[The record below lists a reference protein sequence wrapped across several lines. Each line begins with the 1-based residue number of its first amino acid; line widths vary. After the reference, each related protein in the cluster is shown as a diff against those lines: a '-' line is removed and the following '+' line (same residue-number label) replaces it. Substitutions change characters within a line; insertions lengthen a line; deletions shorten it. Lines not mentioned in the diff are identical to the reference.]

1 MAHFHTLRILVCVA
15 AVALSSSQN
24 VTPSS
29 RATPAPPTGELR
41 DLTPS
46 SRATTAAP
54 TGEPWNNTSVAPNT
68 TSIPPPTTEDPH
80 KDEPC
85 VFSVQTVDFGFK
97 IELINFTAGHFIAT
111 ISETNQTRL
120 NHSFSGPSGN
130 ILGLK
135 PCSQYEVRVQ
145 RKNGTV
151 CSSYNNSTVAMETT
165 TNIKPGH
172 ISLDPVSVGKISLV
186 SQWDLDC
193 ADVEPSAA
201 PCGESG
207 KCCWNITSDQL
218 CSDVNVS
225 ITRATCP
232 FRDTVRLDAGRF
244 WYAVHEHRYAV
255 HEHRYA
261 VHEHRYAVHKHR
273 YAVHKHRYAIHVHRY
288 AVHEHR
294 YAVHEHRYAI
304 HVHRYAIHE
313 HRYAVHEHRY
323 AVHKHRYAIHEHRYA
338 VHEHRYAVHE
348 HRYAVHK
355 HRYAIH
361 VHRYAV
367 HKHRY
372 AIHVHRYAVHE
383 HRYAVHEHRYAV
395 HEHRYAVHKHR
406 YAIHVHRYAVHE
418 HRYAVHEHR
427 YAVHEHR
434 YAVHEHRYA
443 VHKHRY
449 AIHEHRY
456 AVHEHRYAIHE
467 HRYAIHEHRYAV
479 HEHRYA
485 IHEHRY
491 AVHKHR
497 YAIHKHRYAVHEHRY
512 AIHEHRYAVHEHRY
526 AIHEHRYAVHEHR
539 YAIHEHRYAVHEHRY
554 AIHEHRYAVHE
565 HRYAVHEHRY
575 AIQRGQSLCSS
586 EAQQEARPGGG
597 SGPRG
602 LSELEPFEKYKCIGK
617 TSLKNGTRISDTRAV
632 EVNTSCDLS
641 LDITASPNEGSIGL
655 RWETTTKNC
664 NKTLLQDRLTH
675 TCGCVSTGPYSSRS
689 SRSSGPMP
697 LGENSCTVRDLE
709 AYTDYI
715 CEVITMYNRSV
726 KHRETERVKTSH
738 GIPDRVGK
746 LTLEV
751 FENNG
756 FTVKCPTMNQKQMRG
771 RIILYKS
778 ELKLNNQ
785 EVQSK
790 TNNSCYFEYRDLQYS
805 TTYRVEVRAHNGFVS
820 GEPSSKAVDTRFNDK
835 ALIGFLVFLI
845 LVTSVALLVVL
856 YKIYVL
862 RRRKSLNVSD
872 GYPLITQEEER
883 LLPVEPIEADELL
896 DTYKKKL
903 ADEARLFLAEF
914 QSIPR
919 VFSKFT
925 MKEAK
930 KNCNAI
936 KNRYV
941 DILPYDYN
949 RVQLSTGN
957 GETGCDYINA
967 SFIDGYREAKKY
979 IAAQGPKE
987 ETITDF
993 WRMVWEQKSSV
1004 IVMVTRCEEGNRVK
1018 CAEYWPSLD
1027 REAEIFEEFVVKL
1040 NSEDQCPDYTI
1051 RRLSLTNKREKNSE
1065 REVTHIQ
1072 FLSWPDHGVPGEP
1085 HLLLKLRR
1093 RVNSFKNLFS
1103 GPIVVHCSAGVGR
1116 TGSYIGIDALM
1127 EGLEAE
1133 RRLDIYGYVVQLRR
1147 QRCLMVQ
1154 VEAQYILIHQA
1165 LLEHNQFGETELEL
1179 EELHSSLSTMREQ
1192 SEDSSLMVEEFQR
1205 MPTYKN
1211 WRTSNTGL
1219 MEENQKKNRTPTVL
1233 PYDYNRVLVQLEEE
1247 RSHDSEEEEED
1258 SSDDEEESSKYINAS
1273 HISGY
1278 WGSRCFIAAQTP
1290 LSNTAQD
1297 FWLMVHQK
1305 KVSTIIMLST
1315 SKQDQGCVYWTNEKS
1330 LFGDVEVE
1338 VTATDTSP
1346 AFVSRT
1352 MNVRHVKRKEHRSV
1366 RHFEFVRWGEGGVP
1380 ENPQELL
1387 QMLREVRTKCGPS
1400 QVLRSTPAVVHCD
1413 DGSSRCGLVVALW
1426 SLLDSAD
1433 TEKLLDV
1440 FQTVKTLRKERE
1452 AMVQDLAQYQFLY
1465 DSLEAVFPA
1474 QNGDVKTNSAPAP
1487 AAPAAAAPA
1496 VAPPAPPSNSV
1507 EIIDETTALKPEEN
1521 SSSSDQKG
1529 EPESSN
1535 QQGKPESSNQQGK
1548 PESSGQ
1554 QGEPE
1559 STSPLVSMEEQTLIR
1574 PLERVRQ
1581 APSLSVRQAPSLN
1594 VRQAPSLRVRQAPSL
1609 RVRQAPSLSVRQAPS
1624 LSVRQAPSLSVRQA
1638 PSLNVRQAPSL
1649 RVRQAPSLRV
1659 RQAPSLSVRQAPSL
1673 SVRQAPSLSVR
1684 QAPSLSVRQAPSLSV
1699 RQAPSLSAPS
1709 LSVRQAPS
1717 LRVRQAPSLSVRQAP
1732 SLSVRQAPSLSVR
1745 QAPSLSVRQAPSL
1758 RVRQAPSLRVRQ
1770 APSLSVRQA
1779 PSLSVRQAPSLS
1791 VRQAP
1796 SLRVRQ
1802 APSLS
1807 VRQAPSLSV
1816 RQAPSLSVRQAPFL
1830 NVRQAPSL
1838 FKLFM

>member
-244 WYAVHEHRYAV
+244 WSVVNVTQTVSYPGNSSSGNPPTIEPRLPP
-255 HEHRYA
+255 
-261 VHEHRYAVHKHR
+261 
-273 YAVHKHRYAIHVHRY
+273 
-288 AVHEHR
+288 
-294 YAVHEHRYAI
+294 
-304 HVHRYAIHE
+304 
-313 HRYAVHEHRY
+313 
-323 AVHKHRYAIHEHRYA
+323 
-338 VHEHRYAVHE
+338 
-348 HRYAVHK
+348 
-355 HRYAIH
+355 
-361 VHRYAV
+361 
-367 HKHRY
+367 
-372 AIHVHRYAVHE
+372 
-383 HRYAVHEHRYAV
+383 
-395 HEHRYAVHKHR
+395 
-406 YAIHVHRYAVHE
+406 
-418 HRYAVHEHR
+418 
-427 YAVHEHR
+427 
-434 YAVHEHRYA
+434 
-443 VHKHRY
+443 
-449 AIHEHRY
+449 
-456 AVHEHRYAIHE
+456 
-467 HRYAIHEHRYAV
+467 
-479 HEHRYA
+479 
-485 IHEHRY
+485 
-491 AVHKHR
+491 
-497 YAIHKHRYAVHEHRY
+497 
-512 AIHEHRYAVHEHRY
+512 
-526 AIHEHRYAVHEHR
+526 
-539 YAIHEHRYAVHEHRY
+539 
-554 AIHEHRYAVHE
+554 
-565 HRYAVHEHRY
+565 
-575 AIQRGQSLCSS
+575 LCNLTVDYMCTG
-586 EAQQEARPGGG
+586 PGGG

-715 CEVITMYNRSV
+715 F
-726 KHRETERVKTSH
+726 
-738 GIPDRVGK
+738 PDRVGK

-1559 STSPLVSMEEQTLIR
+1559 STSPLVSME
-1574 PLERVRQ
+1574 V
-1581 APSLSVRQAPSLN
+1581 
-1594 VRQAPSLRVRQAPSL
+1594 
-1609 RVRQAPSLSVRQAPS
+1609 
-1624 LSVRQAPSLSVRQA
+1624 
-1638 PSLNVRQAPSL
+1638 
-1649 RVRQAPSLRV
+1649 
-1659 RQAPSLSVRQAPSL
+1659 
-1673 SVRQAPSLSVR
+1673 
-1684 QAPSLSVRQAPSLSV
+1684 
-1699 RQAPSLSAPS
+1699 
-1709 LSVRQAPS
+1709 
-1717 LRVRQAPSLSVRQAP
+1717 
-1732 SLSVRQAPSLSVR
+1732 
-1745 QAPSLSVRQAPSL
+1745 
-1758 RVRQAPSLRVRQ
+1758 
-1770 APSLSVRQA
+1770 
-1779 PSLSVRQAPSLS
+1779 
-1791 VRQAP
+1791 
-1796 SLRVRQ
+1796 
-1802 APSLS
+1802 
-1807 VRQAPSLSV
+1807 
-1816 RQAPSLSVRQAPFL
+1816 
-1830 NVRQAPSL
+1830 
-1838 FKLFM
+1838 

>member
-244 WYAVHEHRYAV
+244 WSVVNVTQTVSYPGNSSSGNPPTIEPRLPP
-255 HEHRYA
+255 
-261 VHEHRYAVHKHR
+261 
-273 YAVHKHRYAIHVHRY
+273 
-288 AVHEHR
+288 
-294 YAVHEHRYAI
+294 
-304 HVHRYAIHE
+304 
-313 HRYAVHEHRY
+313 
-323 AVHKHRYAIHEHRYA
+323 
-338 VHEHRYAVHE
+338 
-348 HRYAVHK
+348 
-355 HRYAIH
+355 
-361 VHRYAV
+361 
-367 HKHRY
+367 
-372 AIHVHRYAVHE
+372 
-383 HRYAVHEHRYAV
+383 
-395 HEHRYAVHKHR
+395 
-406 YAIHVHRYAVHE
+406 
-418 HRYAVHEHR
+418 
-427 YAVHEHR
+427 
-434 YAVHEHRYA
+434 
-443 VHKHRY
+443 
-449 AIHEHRY
+449 
-456 AVHEHRYAIHE
+456 
-467 HRYAIHEHRYAV
+467 
-479 HEHRYA
+479 
-485 IHEHRY
+485 
-491 AVHKHR
+491 
-497 YAIHKHRYAVHEHRY
+497 
-512 AIHEHRYAVHEHRY
+512 
-526 AIHEHRYAVHEHR
+526 
-539 YAIHEHRYAVHEHRY
+539 
-554 AIHEHRYAVHE
+554 
-565 HRYAVHEHRY
+565 
-575 AIQRGQSLCSS
+575 LCNLTVDYMCTG
-586 EAQQEARPGGG
+586 PGGG

-1559 STSPLVSMEEQTLIR
+1559 STSPLVSME
-1574 PLERVRQ
+1574 V
-1581 APSLSVRQAPSLN
+1581 
-1594 VRQAPSLRVRQAPSL
+1594 
-1609 RVRQAPSLSVRQAPS
+1609 
-1624 LSVRQAPSLSVRQA
+1624 
-1638 PSLNVRQAPSL
+1638 
-1649 RVRQAPSLRV
+1649 
-1659 RQAPSLSVRQAPSL
+1659 
-1673 SVRQAPSLSVR
+1673 
-1684 QAPSLSVRQAPSLSV
+1684 
-1699 RQAPSLSAPS
+1699 
-1709 LSVRQAPS
+1709 
-1717 LRVRQAPSLSVRQAP
+1717 
-1732 SLSVRQAPSLSVR
+1732 
-1745 QAPSLSVRQAPSL
+1745 
-1758 RVRQAPSLRVRQ
+1758 
-1770 APSLSVRQA
+1770 
-1779 PSLSVRQAPSLS
+1779 
-1791 VRQAP
+1791 
-1796 SLRVRQ
+1796 
-1802 APSLS
+1802 
-1807 VRQAPSLSV
+1807 
-1816 RQAPSLSVRQAPFL
+1816 
-1830 NVRQAPSL
+1830 
-1838 FKLFM
+1838 